1 MTEIAPDQPSPATDV
16 AAPRRDATPERST
29 DHVQSLARGL
39 AVIRAFDGESGPLSL
54 SEVARRC
61 DLTRA
66 AARRFLITLS
76 DLGYVRQSGR
86 DFTLRPR
93 VLELGF
99 SYLSGLDVVDVARPH
114 LEELSHDLHE
124 SASVSVLDG
133 REIVYVA
140 RVPTRRIMSVSIAV
154 GTRFPAYATSMGR
167 VLLAALP
174 DDELADQLAH
184 AEAHALTARTATDV
198 GALRELVL
206 AARRDGHA
214 IVDQELEEGLRSA
227 AVPLRDATGAT
238 LAAMNVSTH
247 AGRTSVDELVGRM
260 VPRLQVA
267 AEAIG
272 RDLTRMG
279 GGVAASRH

>member
-1 MTEIAPDQPSPATDV
+1 MTETAPPDQPAPAEDPPRSP
-16 AAPRRDATPERST
+16 

-66 AARRFLITLS
+66 AARRFLITLA
-76 DLGYVRQSGR
+76 DLGYVRQTGR

-114 LEELSHDLHE
+114 LEELSHELDE
-124 SASVSVLDG
+124 SASISVLDG

-174 DDELADQLAH
+174 DDELDAQLAH
-184 AEAHALTARTATDV
+184 AEAHPLTDRTATDA
-198 GALRELVL
+198 GELRRLVL
-206 AARRDGHA
+206 AARRHGHA
-214 IVDQELEEGLRSA
+214 IVDQELEAGLRSA
-227 AVPLRDATGAT
+227 AVPLRDPSGSTV
-238 LAAMNVSTH
+238 AAMNVSTH
-247 AGRTSVDELVGRM
+247 AGRTSVDDLVDRV
-260 VPRLQVA
+260 VPRLRLA
-267 AEAIG
+267 ADAIG
-272 RDLTRMG
+272 RDLARVG
-279 GGVAASRH
+279 GAAAPRR